1 MREKVEQGRTWHEGP
16 RAAHDPGMS
25 CCNLSTC
32 NFRRRTRSTCVIV
45 ALNSS
50 STYPTRHQITSKTK
64 KTRMHT
70 HLQELVRL
78 PRPRRQILQRDV
90 DRRDRLALDQFLLV
104 ALEDPERD
112 AKEDVEPVHEKDV
125 PDSKERLCWRVVR
138 VRMSILVGMAGNV
151 PRSGDSP

>member
-1 MREKVEQGRTWHEGP
+1 MARGSKGGSRSRHELLQSV
-16 RAAHDPGMS
+16 HVQ
-25 CCNLSTC
+25 L
-32 NFRRRTRSTCVIV
+32 
-45 ALNSS
+45 
-50 STYPTRHQITSKTK
+50 PTSHQIHMRHRRSQLELDLPDASPNNVQNQ

-138 VRMSILVGMAGNV
+138 MSILVGMAGNV